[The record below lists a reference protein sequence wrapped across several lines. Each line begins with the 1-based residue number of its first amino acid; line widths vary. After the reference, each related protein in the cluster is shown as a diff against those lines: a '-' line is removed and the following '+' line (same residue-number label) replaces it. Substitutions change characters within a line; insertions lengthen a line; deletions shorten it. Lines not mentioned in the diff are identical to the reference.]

1 MHNNQ
6 PNLDYICLYN
16 NTVIKYSCCD
26 FSGERKTEGRYSL
39 SPCQSFCNPARVR
52 TGKLFPEFLSLC

>member
-1 MHNNQ
+1 MCNNQ

-26 FSGERKTEGRYSL
+26 FSGERKKWFFRFILESKVLHFRDKETDTKPNL
-39 SPCQSFCNPARVR
+39 DF
-52 TGKLFPEFLSLC
+52 